1 VTQPPDV
8 AAWRAAERKRLL
20 ELRAAIP
27 LEQRRED
34 DARMTQLLLDGF
46 PQLRGMIV
54 GFYWPMMGEFD
65 PRVAVLRL
73 REQGGRAALPI
84 VVQKAAP
91 LQYREWWPGVAT
103 TPGVFNLPV
112 PVDTPVLV
120 PQAVFMPP
128 VGFDAR
134 GYRLGYGGGYFDRTL
149 ASFSPQPLKIGVGR
163 EMNRIAT
170 IYPQAFDVPM
180 DFVVTE
186 AGIHEVTPAGLRR
199 LG

>member
-1 VTQPPDV
+1 MTQPPDV

-54 GFYWPMMGEFD
+54 GFYWPMKGEFD

>member
-54 GFYWPMMGEFD
+54 GFYWPMKGEFD